1 MLTDSDASACESS
14 VCGLRQSIR
23 PPAFD
28 PSTRLRVETHAD
40 RNEARQ
46 LGGHTSPSLPYS
58 MSCPTGT
65 RQRESPM
72 LHHSPSASA
81 KPEQQLPDEE
91 RRQRKNIISFGPFR
105 LFATERLLEK
115 DGVPLNLGSR
125 ALDLLIALVER
136 ATEVVSKRELMARV
150 WPNLVVDEGSLRFHI
165 ASLRKVLGD
174 GQSGV
179 RYVTNIAGRGYC
191 FVAPISRSAAQ
202 PPRAESFAADQA
214 AKLLSRL
221 LRMVGRDETVQTI
234 SA

>member
-1 MLTDSDASACESS
+1 MLTDLDASACESS

-46 LGGHTSPSLPYS
+46 VSGHIPEFAVLNV
-58 MSCPTGT
+58 MPTGT

-72 LHHSPSASA
+72 LHHSASASA
-81 KPEQQLPDEE
+81 KPEEQLPDEE
-91 RRQRKNIISFGPFR
+91 RPQRQDIVSFGPFR
-105 LFATERLLEK
+105 LFATQRLLEK

-125 ALDLLIALVER
+125 ALDLLVALVER
-136 ATEVVSKRELMARV
+136 ATEDVSKRELMARV
-150 WPNLVVDEGSLRFHI
+150 WPNFVVDEGSLRFHI

-179 RYVTNIAGRGYC
+179 RYVTNVAGRGYC
-191 FVAPISRSAAQ
+191 FVAPISRSAAK
-202 PPRAESFAADQA
+202 PPLAESFAVERA
-214 AKLLSRL
+214 AKLP
-221 LRMVGRDETVQTI
+221 
-234 SA
+234 